1 VERSLRQRYKRRIK
15 LKTWLFVPGNEPEK
29 IEKALNSTADVVIIC
44 WEDAVA
50 PNQKENARR
59 VTQDVLSTVESCPRI
74 VLRINSFATEAYTK
88 DIEALDDMPISAVML
103 AKVSKPEEVLEVA
116 EMGYPVIPLIE
127 SAFAIENAYQ
137 IAKAHRMVER
147 LVLGTMDLMAD
158 LGAQWEPDGPSLHYL
173 RSRILVAGQAA
184 GLAGSIDGVYPL
196 LNDLSGLHQEAT
208 TARKMGFAGKL
219 LIHPRQI
226 EVVHQVFS
234 PTQEEIEEALMT
246 IATFDEAVAAG
257 RSAIRI
263 GERMVDPPMVIWAQN
278 VLRLAGMDTRNHIK
292 MREKSQTR

>member
-1 VERSLRQRYKRRIK
+1 

-29 IEKALNSTADVVIIC
+29 LKTAINNSADVVIID

-50 PNQKENARR
+50 PNQKEIARQVTLDILSRSDPHSR
-59 VTQDVLSTVESCPRI
+59 V
-74 VLRINSFATEAYTK
+74 VLRVNSFPTEAYTR
-88 DIEALDDMPISAVML
+88 DIEALDDLPISAVML
-103 AKVSKPEEVLEVA
+103 AKVSEPGEVLELA

-127 SAFAIENAYQ
+127 SALAIENAYQ
-137 IAKAHRMVER
+137 IAKAHPMVER

-196 LNDLSGLHQEAT
+196 LNDLNGLHQEAT

-234 PTQEEIEEALMT
+234 PTQEEIDEALMT

-278 VLRLAGMDTRNHIK
+278 VLRLAGMDSRNHLK
-292 MREKSQTR
+292 EPMRFSPSKPK

>member
-1 VERSLRQRYKRRIK
+1 M
-15 LKTWLFVPGNEPEK
+15 KTWLFVPGNEPDK
-29 IEKALNSTADVVIIC
+29 LQKALNNSADVVIVD

-50 PNQKENARR
+50 PNQKELARQ
-59 VTQDVLSTVESCPRI
+59 VTHDILTTLKSKSRI
-74 VLRINSFATEAYTK
+74 VLRINSFTTEAYTQ
-88 DIEALDDMPISAVML
+88 DIEAMDDLPISAVML
-103 AKVSKPEEVLEVA
+103 AKVSEPEEVQELA
-116 EMGYPVIPLIE
+116 EIGYPVIPLIE
-127 SAFAIENAYQ
+127 SALAIENAYQ
-137 IAKAHRMVER
+137 IAKAHPMVER

-184 GLAGSIDGVYPL
+184 GLVGSIDGVYPL

-219 LIHPRQI
+219 IIHPRQI

-234 PTQEEIEEALMT
+234 PTQEEIEEALNT

-278 VLRLAGMDTRNHIK
+278 TLRLAGLDSRNHIK
-292 MREKSQTR
+292 VPTSTLADKSS